1 MTKCVCFHNPDEK
14 NGFLSNWYPSS
25 FTLDGVVFS
34 SMEQYMM
41 YRKALCFGDIKTVEK
56 ILAVHDVAKIKAL
69 GRQVSPYEESTWNG
83 LRQLVVYEGLLAKFF
98 QNEVL
103 KARLLATEDAVL
115 AECAVHDCIWGIG
128 LSMEDPNRL
137 DKSKWRG
144 QNLLGYTLM
153 MVREHLQ
160 TTSNSQRKGEIL

>member
-1 MTKCVCFHNPDEK
+1 MTKCVCFHKPDEE

-25 FTLDGVVFS
+25 FTLDGVAFS
-34 SMEQYMM
+34 SVEQYMM
-41 YRKALCFGDIKTVEK
+41 YRKALCFGDAKTAEK

-83 LRQLVVYEGLLAKFF
+83 LRQLVVYEGLLAKFS
-98 QNEVL
+98 QNEAL
-103 KARLLATEDAVL
+103 KARLLATGNAVL
-115 AECAVHDCIWGIG
+115 AECAVHDRIWGIG
-128 LSMEDPNRL
+128 LSMEDPGRP

-160 TTSNSQRKGEIL
+160 TTSNSQKIGEIL